1 MSKAKQASRDEQR
14 QFWRMVFQTHQA
26 SGLTI
31 KQFCK
36 NEGISEA
43 AFYSWRKK
51 LAAHDEPPKH
61 DGPSA
66 VSREFIEVHLP
77 ARPAGLPVRQTGG
90 LNPSP
95 AVLELVFAS
104 GHALR
109 IPAGA
114 DPAFLGHVLSALKQV
129 DLC

>member
-1 MSKAKQASRDEQR
+1 MSRTKQANQDEQW
-14 QFWRMVFQTHQA
+14 QFWRMVFQTHQD

-31 KQFCK
+31 KQFCQ

-51 LAAHDEPPKH
+51 LAAVDERPKVA
-61 DGPSA
+61 GVSA
-66 VSREFIEVHLP
+66 TSAGFIEVSLP
-77 ARPAGLPVRQTGG
+77 EHSSAG
-90 LNPSP
+90 
-95 AVLELVFAS
+95 LELVFSS
-104 GHALR
+104 GHTLR

-114 DPAFLGHVLSALKQV
+114 DSTLLGRVLSTLKQV